1 MKIKKKRR
9 GFMSTRKKLYAGT
22 LAVLLGAATI
32 FNAGVTKGEAESN
45 TENTY
50 LVIFKDQQG
59 LPSGYAEAIKKAG
72 GQVEDK
78 LDKLGA
84 VEVTSKNANFLN
96 EVKKSSIVLEAGVE
110 NTVYPEQ
117 TFDGETVE
125 VEDLTEGA
133 DFYNQYMWDIKQVTN
148 NGESWNLPG
157 GTGLS
162 VDGEDIVVGV
172 IDTGID
178 YNHPDLK
185 DNYAGGKSFVP
196 GYDDP
201 IDQNSHGTHVAGSI
215 AAKGEA
221 LGVGPDLKVASY
233 RVFGPTGGAATSHIA
248 EALMTAADD
257 NVDVVNMSL
266 GGYDWFQDPAYA
278 TKDIVADVQLFNR
291 AIQYAIQKGVT
302 VVGSAGNNAVDLS
315 SPGKL
320 SGDDTG
326 STHRSPSS
334 QTMIRVSAGGAL
346 KNLAFYS
353 NYGVGK
359 IDVMAPGGD
368 LGPNYD
374 PATGDGRDNSYLA
387 FSTVPL
393 LDANKN
399 VIGHGYGGKG
409 GTSMAAPKVAALA
422 GVVIA
427 KHGKDK
433 LNPAQVKAIIQSSS
447 EDVFENGYDA
457 ESGHGLIKAVNALT
471 IK

>member
-1 MKIKKKRR
+1 
-9 GFMSTRKKLYAGT
+9 MSTRKRLYAGT

-32 FNAGVTKGEAESN
+32 FNAGVTKGEAES
-45 TENTY
+45 TTKNTY

-59 LPSGYAEAIKKAG
+59 LPAGFAEAINKAG

-84 VEVTSKNANFLN
+84 VEVTSNNANFLK
-96 EVKKSSIVLEAGVE
+96 EVKKSALVLEAGVE

-117 TFDGETVE
+117 TIEGQTVA
-125 VEDLTEGA
+125 VDDLADGA
-133 DFYNQYMWDIKQVTN
+133 DIYNQYMWDIKQVTN

-185 DNYAGGKSFVP
+185 ENYVGGKSFVP

-215 AAKGEA
+215 AAKGRA
-221 LGVGPDLKVASY
+221 LGVGPDLKVTSY
-233 RVFGPTGGAATSHIA
+233 RVFGPSGGAATSHIA
-248 EALMTAADD
+248 DALMTAADD

-291 AIQYAIQKGVT
+291 AIQYAIKKGVT
-302 VVGSAGNNAVDLS
+302 VVGSAGNNAVDLR

-320 SGDDTG
+320 SGDDKG
-326 STHRSPSS
+326 ATHRSPSS
-334 QTMIRVSAGGAL
+334 QTMIRVSAGGAQ

-374 PATGDGRDNSYLA
+374 SSTGAGRDNSYLA
-387 FSTVPL
+387 LSTVPL
-393 LDANKN
+393 FNTNKEI
-399 VIGHGYGGKG
+399 IGHGYGYKG
-409 GTSMAAPKVAALA
+409 GTSMAAPKTAALA

-427 KHGKDK
+427 KHGKDN
-433 LNPAQVKAIIQSSS
+433 LTPSQVKAIIQNSA
-447 EDVFENGYDA
+447 EDLFKPGYD
-457 ESGHGLIKAVNALT
+457 EQSGYGLINAVNAL
-471 IK
+471 KLK

>member
-1 MKIKKKRR
+1 
-9 GFMSTRKKLYAGT
+9 MSTRKKLYAGT

-32 FNAGVTKGEAESN
+32 FNAGIHKGEAQSSEDN
-45 TENTY
+45 Y
-50 LVIFKDQQG
+50 IVIFKDQDG
-59 LPSGYAEAIKKAG
+59 LPAGYEKAIQKAG
-72 GQVEDK
+72 GAVEDK

-84 VEVTSKNANFLN
+84 VEVSSENANFLN
-96 EVKKSSIVLEAGVE
+96 EVKKSSLVLEAGAESV
-110 NTVYPEQ
+110 VYPET
-117 TFDGETVE
+117 TFEGDTLAI
-125 VEDLTEGA
+125 EDLPAGA
-133 DFYNQYMWDIKQVTN
+133 DLYQQNMWDIKQVTN
-148 NGESWNLPG
+148 DGASWDLPG
-157 GTGLS
+157 GTGKS
-162 VDGEDIVVGV
+162 VVEGEEIVVGV

-178 YNHPDLK
+178 YNHPDLVE
-185 DNYAGGKSFVP
+185 NYAYGKSFVP
-196 GYDDP
+196 GYPDAM
-201 IDQNSHGTHVAGSI
+201 DQNSHGTHVAGSI
-215 AAKGEA
+215 AAKGRA
-221 LGVGPDLKVASY
+221 LGVGPDLKVAAY

-278 TKDIVADVQLFNR
+278 TKDIVADVHLFNR

-320 SGDDTG
+320 SGDDKG
-326 STHRSPSS
+326 ATHRSPSS

-374 PATGDGRDNSYLA
+374 PATGLGRDNTYLA
-387 FSTVPL
+387 FSTVP
-393 LDANKN
+393 
-399 VIGHGYGGKG
+399 VINAETKEVTGHGYGWKG
-409 GTSMAAPKVAALA
+409 GTSMAAPKTAALA

-433 LNPAQVKAIIQSSS
+433 LSPAQVKAIIQNST
-447 EDVFENGYDA
+447 EDVFKPGYDA
-457 ESGHGLIKAVNALT
+457 ESGFGLINAVNALNS
-471 IK
+471 K

>member
-1 MKIKKKRR
+1 
-9 GFMSTRKKLYAGT
+9 MSTRKKLYAGT

-32 FNAGVTKGEAESN
+32 FNAGVGKGEAEGN

-50 LVIFKDQQG
+50 LVVFKDEQG
-59 LPSGYAEAIKKAG
+59 LPAGYADAIKKAG
-72 GQVEDK
+72 GKVEDK

-96 EVKKSSIVLEAGVE
+96 DVKKSSLVLEAGVE

-117 TFDGETVE
+117 TIDGETLTA
-125 VEDLTEGA
+125 EDFAEGA
-133 DFYNQYMWDIKQVTN
+133 DIYNKYMWDIKQVTN
-148 NGESWNLPG
+148 DGESWKLPG

-162 VDGEDIVVGV
+162 ADGEDIVVGV

-215 AAKGEA
+215 AAKGRA

-291 AIQYAIQKGVT
+291 AIQYAIKNGVT

-320 SGDDTG
+320 SGDDKG
-326 STHRSPSS
+326 ATHRSPSS

-346 KNLAFYS
+346 NNLAFYS

-374 PATGDGRDNSYLA
+374 PSTGAGRDNSYLA
-387 FSTVPL
+387 WSTVPV
-393 LDANKN
+393 LDADKN
-399 VIGHGYGGKG
+399 VVGHAYGGKG
-409 GTSMAAPKVAALA
+409 GTSMAAPKTAALA

-427 KHGKDK
+427 KHGKDQ
-433 LNPAQVKAIIQSSS
+433 LTPAQVKAIIQNSA
-447 EDVFENGYDA
+447 EDIFKPGYDENA
-457 ESGHGLIKAVNALT
+457 GHGLINAVNAL
-471 IK
+471 KLK

>member
-1 MKIKKKRR
+1 
-9 GFMSTRKKLYAGT
+9 MSTRKKLYAGT

-32 FNAGVTKGEAESN
+32 FNAGIAKGEAETADN
-45 TENTY
+45 KY

-59 LPSGYAEAIKKAG
+59 LPAGYADAIKKAG

-84 VEVTSKNANFLN
+84 VEVTSTNANFLN
-96 EVKKSSIVLEAGVE
+96 EVKKSSLVLEAGVE
-110 NTVYPEQ
+110 NIVYPEQ
-117 TFDGETVE
+117 TIDGETIAVE
-125 VEDLTEGA
+125 NLAEGA
-133 DFYNQYMWDIKQVTN
+133 DIYENYMWDIKQVTN
-148 NGESWNLPG
+148 NGESWTLPG
-157 GTGLS
+157 GTGES
-162 VDGEDIVVGV
+162 VVEGEDIVVGV

-196 GYDDP
+196 GYSDP

-215 AAKGEA
+215 AAKGRA

-233 RVFGPTGGAATSHIA
+233 RVFGPTGGAETSHIA
-248 EALMTAADD
+248 DALMTAADD

-266 GGYDWFQDPAYA
+266 GGYDWFQNPDYA
-278 TKDIVADVQLFNR
+278 TKDIVADVHLFNR

-326 STHRSPSS
+326 ATHRSPSS

-374 PATGDGRDNSYLA
+374 PSTGAGRDNSYLA
-387 FSTVPL
+387 YSTVPL
-393 LDANKN
+393 FDANKN

-409 GTSMAAPKVAALA
+409 GTSMAAPKTAALA

-427 KHGKDK
+427 QHGKDK
-433 LNPAQVKAIIQSSS
+433 LTPAQVKAIIQNSA
-447 EDVFENGYDA
+447 EDVFKPGYDA
-457 ESGHGLIKAVNALT
+457 ESGHGLINAVNALNN
-471 IK
+471 K

>member
-1 MKIKKKRR
+1 
-9 GFMSTRKKLYAGT
+9 MSTRKKLYAGT
-22 LAVLLGAATI
+22 LAVLLGGATI
-32 FNAGVTKGEAESN
+32 FNAGVTKGEAEAN

-59 LPSGYAEAIKKAG
+59 LPAGYAEAIKKAG
-72 GQVEDK
+72 GQVEDR

-96 EVKKSSIVLEAGVE
+96 DVKKSSLVLEAGVE

-117 TFDGETVE
+117 TIEGETVA

-196 GYDDP
+196 GYSDP

-291 AIQYAIQKGVT
+291 AIQYAIKKGVT

-326 STHRSPSS
+326 ATHRSPSS

-374 PATGDGRDNSYLA
+374 PVTRTGRDNSYLA
-387 FSTVPL
+387 YSTVPV
-393 LDANKN
+393 LDPDTKE

-409 GTSMAAPKVAALA
+409 GTSMAAPKTAALA

-433 LNPAQVKAIIQSSS
+433 LTPAQVKAIIQNSA
-447 EDVFENGYDA
+447 EDLFKPGYD
-457 ESGHGLIKAVNALT
+457 EQTGHGLINAVNAL
-471 IK
+471 KLK

>member
-1 MKIKKKRR
+1 
-9 GFMSTRKKLYAGT
+9 MSTRKKLYAGT

-32 FNAGVTKGEAESN
+32 FNAGIAKGEAETADN
-45 TENTY
+45 KY

-59 LPSGYAEAIKKAG
+59 LPAGYADAIKKAG

-84 VEVTSKNANFLN
+84 VGVTSTNANFLN
-96 EVKKSSIVLEAGVE
+96 EVKKSSLVLEAGVE

-117 TFDGETVE
+117 TIDGETIAV
-125 VEDLTEGA
+125 DNLSEGA
-133 DFYNQYMWDIKQVTN
+133 DIYDDYMWDIKQVTN
-148 NGESWNLPG
+148 YGESWTLPG
-157 GTGLS
+157 GTGKS
-162 VDGEDIVVGV
+162 VVEGEDIVVGV

-196 GYDDP
+196 GYSDP

-215 AAKGEA
+215 AAKGRA

-233 RVFGPTGGAATSHIA
+233 RVFGPTGGAETSHIA
-248 EALMTAADD
+248 DALMTAADD

-266 GGYDWFQDPAYA
+266 GGYDWFQNPDYA
-278 TKDIVADVQLFNR
+278 TKDIVADVHLFNR

-326 STHRSPSS
+326 ATHRSPSS
-334 QTMIRVSAGGAL
+334 QTMIRVSAGGAF

-374 PATGDGRDNSYLA
+374 PSTGAGRDNSYLA
-387 FSTVPL
+387 YSTVPVF
-393 LDANKN
+393 DANKN

-409 GTSMAAPKVAALA
+409 GTSMAAPKTAALA

-427 KHGKDK
+427 QHGKDK
-433 LNPAQVKAIIQSSS
+433 LTPAQVKAIIQNSV
-447 EDVFENGYDA
+447 EDVFKPGYDA
-457 ESGHGLIKAVNALT
+457 ESGHGLINAVNALNN
-471 IK
+471 K

>member
-1 MKIKKKRR
+1 
-9 GFMSTRKKLYAGT
+9 MSTRKKLYAGT

-32 FNAGVTKGEAESN
+32 FNAGVGKGEAEAN

-59 LPSGYAEAIKKAG
+59 LPAGFAEAIKKAG

-84 VEVTSKNANFLN
+84 VEVSSKNANFLY
-96 EVKKSSIVLEAGVE
+96 EVKKSSLVLEAGVE

-117 TFDGETVE
+117 TIEGDTVAAE
-125 VEDLTEGA
+125 GLADGA
-133 DFYNQYMWDIKQVTN
+133 DIYNNLMWDIKQVTN

-185 DNYAGGKSFVP
+185 DNYVGGESFVP

-215 AAKGEA
+215 AAKGRA

-248 EALMTAADD
+248 DALMTAADD

-291 AIQYAIQKGVT
+291 AIQYAIKKGVT
-302 VVGSAGNNAVDLS
+302 VVGSAGNNAVDIS

-326 STHRSPSS
+326 ATHRSPSS

-368 LGPNYD
+368 LGPNYN
-374 PATGDGRDNSYLA
+374 PSTGEGRDNSYLA
-387 FSTVPL
+387 LSTIPL
-393 LDANKN
+393 FNANKE
-399 VIGHGYGGKG
+399 VIGHGYGYKG
-409 GTSMAAPKVAALA
+409 GTSMAAPKTAALA

-433 LNPAQVKAIIQSSS
+433 LTPSQVKAIIQNSA
-447 EDVFENGYDA
+447 EDLLKPGYD
-457 ESGHGLIKAVNALT
+457 EQTGHGLINAVNAL
-471 IK
+471 KMK